1 MKTEKGCRV
10 KMSHELQSCIDE
22 LKQYEKICVSF
33 VDVANMVTSDA
44 ESFKLILNQIE
55 NVWKDLSKTIQCDGN
70 QTNVVTGQGSCSNN
84 VRVTKNATK

>member
-33 VDVANMVTSDA
+33 VDVANMVTSDV
-44 ESFKLILNQIE
+44 ESFKLILN
-55 NVWKDLSKTIQCDGN
+55 
-70 QTNVVTGQGSCSNN
+70 
-84 VRVTKNATK
+84 